1 MNKATKL
8 GFIFTSLVSLF
19 IAGCANIGTNNVI
32 RDRFGYADALS
43 DSWKRQMLLNL
54 VKMRYADAPIFLD
67 VVSIVNQYAL
77 ETELQGS
84 LGWNTFLPEP
94 SQSFGAKG
102 RYANRP
108 TITYQPLMGEKFT
121 RSLMTPIPIGAL
133 LSLVQA
139 GWRADVVYRLAAQ
152 SVNGIYNRAGGKL
165 QTHPADPNFYRLT
178 TSLLKIQQSLAVGI
192 RIQEAPDKKQATVM
206 YFRNK
211 DIDPDTEAEISSVKK
226 LLGLDPKQREFKVVY
241 GSLPADEQE
250 VAILSRSML
259 EILLELGSYIE
270 VPETHVAQQRTTPNL
285 AQDADVAAGIEPLLR
300 VQSDKKKPGDAYVA
314 VDYRD
319 HWFWIDDRD
328 LKSKR
333 MFSFL
338 MFLFYLAETG
348 TPENAPVLTI
358 PAG

>member
-1 MNKATKL
+1 MNKAIKL
-8 GFIFTSLVSLF
+8 GFIFTALASLCMV
-19 IAGCANIGTNNVI
+19 GCANIGPKNVS
-32 RDRFGYADALS
+32 RDRFGYSDALS

-54 VKMRYADAPIFLD
+54 VKLRYADAPVFLE
-67 VVSIVNQYAL
+67 VASIVNQYSL

-84 LGWNTFLPEP
+84 LSWNAFLPEA
-94 SQSFGAKG
+94 SQGVGAKG

-108 TITYQPLMGEKFT
+108 TITYQPLMGDKFT
-121 RSLMTPIPIGAL
+121 RSLMTPIRIGAL

-139 GWRADVVYRLAAQ
+139 GWRADMVYRLGAQ
-152 SVNGIYNRAGGKL
+152 SINGVYNRAGGKL
-165 QTHPADPNFYRLT
+165 QAQPADSNFYRIT

-192 RIQEAPDKKQATVM
+192 RIQETPDKNQATVM
-206 YFRNK
+206 YFRAK

-226 LLGLDPKQREFKVVY
+226 LLGLDPGQREFKVVY

-250 VAILSRSML
+250 IAVLSRSML

-270 VPETHVAQQRTTPNL
+270 VPELHVAQQRATPNL
-285 AQDADVAAGIEPLLR
+285 AKDADIAAGVEPFLR
-300 VQSDKKKPGDAYVA
+300 VQSDNEKPGDAYVA
-314 VDYRD
+314 VEYRD

-328 LKSKR
+328 FKSKR

-338 MFLFYLAETG
+338 MFLFSLAETG

>member
-1 MNKATKL
+1 MNNAAKF
-8 GFIFTSLVSLF
+8 GFIFTAWVLLCM
-19 IAGCANIGTNNVI
+19 AGCANIGPGNVN

-54 VKMRYADAPIFLD
+54 VKMRYGDAPVFLE
-67 VVSIVNQYAL
+67 VTSVVNQYAL
-77 ETELQGS
+77 ETELQGG

-94 SQSFGAKG
+94 SQSVGAKG

-108 TITYQPLMGEKFT
+108 TITYQPLMGDKFT
-121 RSLMTPIPIGAL
+121 RSLMTPIRVGAL

-139 GWRADVVYRLAAQ
+139 GWRADMVYRLAAQ

-165 QTHPADPNFYRLT
+165 QTQPADPDFYRLT
-178 TSLLKIQQSLAVGI
+178 TSLLKIQQSLAVGM
-192 RIQEAPDKKQATVM
+192 RIQETPDKKQATVM
-206 YFRNK
+206 YFRAK

-226 LLGLDPKQREFKVVY
+226 LLGLDLRQQEFKIVY
-241 GSLPADEQE
+241 GSLPVDDQE
-250 VAILSRSML
+250 IVILSRSML

-270 VPETHVAQQRTTPNL
+270 VPEPHVAQQRATPNV
-285 AQDADVAAGIEPLLR
+285 AQDADVAAGVEPLLR

-314 VDYRD
+314 VEYRGY
-319 HWFWIDDRD
+319 WFWIGDRD

-338 MFLFYLAETG
+338 MFLFSLAETG
-348 TPENAPVLTI
+348 TPEKAPVLTI

>member
-1 MNKATKL
+1 MNRAAKF
-8 GFIFTSLVSLF
+8 GFIFTALASLCV
-19 IAGCANIGTNNVI
+19 AGCANIGTSNVI

-54 VKMRYADAPIFLD
+54 VKMRYADAPVFLD

-77 ETELQGS
+77 ETELQGG

-121 RSLMTPIPIGAL
+121 RSLMTPIRTGAL

-139 GWRADVVYRLAAQ
+139 GWRADVVFRIGTQ
-152 SVNGIYNRAGGKL
+152 SINGIYNRAGGKL
-165 QTHPADPNFYRLT
+165 QTQPADPNFYRLT
-178 TSLLKIQQSLAVGI
+178 TSLLKIQQSLAVGM
-192 RIQEAPDKKQATVM
+192 RIQETPDNKQASVM
-206 YFRNK
+206 FFRSK
-211 DIDPDTEAEISSVKK
+211 DVDPDTEAEISSVRK
-226 LLGLDPKQREFKVVY
+226 LLGLDPEQREFKVVY
-241 GSLPADEQE
+241 GSLPADDQE
-250 VAILSRSML
+250 IAILSRSML
-259 EILLELGSYIE
+259 EILLELGAYID
-270 VPETHVAQQRTTPNL
+270 VPEPHVAQQRTTPNA
-285 AQDADVAAGIEPLLR
+285 AQDADVAAGVEPLLR
-300 VQSDKKKPGDAYVA
+300 VQSDEEKPADAYVA
-314 VDYRD
+314 VDYRG

-338 MFLFYLAETG
+338 MFLFSLAETG
-348 TPENAPVLTI
+348 SPEKTPVLTI